1 MASLFALTIH
11 VIERSPELLHGMAS
25 LPLQHNIPVRAHHF
39 LLDKRNLRKY
49 YLRLGEALR
58 CTKLVRLSYYQI
70 LFPIVCHIIHSVSTI
85 TVFFF
90 ITLRLIVV
98 WNRMNW
104 WCVSNTHNNAISI
117 RSAQLRALNPCFC
130 LLLILLTIFI
140 RCRELVFT
148 TPFYTSAADITKI
161 LYNQNQQLSYCA
173 NHQGVSLHS

>member
-11 VIERSPELLHGMAS
+11 VIERSPELLHGWRHYRYS
-25 LPLQHNIPVRAHHF
+25 TIYLFGHISF
-39 LLDKRNLRKY
+39 CWIKGICEKY
-49 YLRLGEALR
+49 YLRWAEALQ
-58 CTKLVRLSYYQI
+58 CTKLVHVSYYQI
-70 LFPIVCHIIHSVSTI
+70 LFSIVCHIIHAMSTI
-85 TVFFF
+85 PVFFF
-90 ITLRLIVV
+90 IAFLLIVV

-148 TPFYTSAADITKI
+148 TSF
-161 LYNQNQQLSYCA
+161 LYQRGRHHQNF
-173 NHQGVSLHS
+173 V